1 MMHVLS
7 HEDFMKTVILAA
19 VAAAAVAA
27 PAFAQD
33 AAPFTGPRAGV
44 TVGYDSVEDFKDG
57 VSYGV
62 SAGYDIALTPNVTFG
77 PEVTLGDTTADA
89 DVAGLEVSR
98 DLAASVRLGY
108 ILNPQV
114 LVFGKVGY
122 ASTRFEASNS
132 NAGFALEGVRFGGGL
147 EYAIS
152 PNTYISAEYQ
162 RTEYEDNGSR
172 DAGVVGIG
180 FRF

>member
-1 MMHVLS
+1 
-7 HEDFMKTVILAA
+7 MKSVIFAAA
-19 VAAAAVAA
+19 VAAAAAVSA

-44 TVGYDSVEDFKDG
+44 TVGYDSLGDEEG

-62 SAGYDIALTPNVTFG
+62 TAGYDLAVTPNLTFG
-77 PEVTLGDTTADA
+77 PEVSFGDSSLDN
-89 DVAGLEVSR
+89 DFGVDVSR

-108 ILNPQV
+108 VVNPQF
-114 LVFGKVGY
+114 LAFGKVGY
-122 ASTRFEASNS
+122 ATTRFEAPVGDTN
-132 NAGFALEGVRFGGGL
+132 FEGVRFGGGVEFAL
-147 EYAIS
+147 T
-152 PNTYISAEYQ
+152 PNAYISAEYQ
-162 RTEYEDNGSR
+162 RTEYEAELGGR